1 MNNKKIVFQV
11 TKTYMKK
18 NKKRTTITFL
28 GILVTVMLMTAV
40 FIGKDTVMKYMENAV
55 AADQGSWHM
64 QVYDVDKTIVDKIKA
79 LPCIDKAEV
88 SRALGYSEF
97 AASGNPDE
105 TPFIELKGYSG
116 EIFKWMNISLIEG
129 RFPQNDRELIISKR
143 AIDEGADIK
152 VGDTMEIDAFTR
164 YIHAFLSDEEKKA
177 IEEEGKEPG
186 GVMFGTGFTVTHG
199 DTVEVPDHFPCYEE
213 NDIFEEIHK
222 PTGLKGTYT
231 VVGIMGSPD
240 YESPGQGGYIALT
253 ATGSD
258 VADNEK
264 VNLVLTIDL
273 DTKTDV
279 YGEIAKLIDASRT
292 DEEREKLIESGIAYV
307 GKDGICIPMENGKIL
322 SNDMLLSFAAKG
334 QDESFNFLMVF
345 FQAFFIVLI
354 TAASLVLIYNV
365 FSMSFKE
372 RSRYLGMLSSVG
384 ATGSQKRWSVYYE
397 VFSLLL
403 IALPLGIIMGLFVI
417 KGGMELLKPHFAKII
432 SAIAS
437 NVINGRSS
445 EIEYRLM
452 INPVNLVF
460 IILFSALTVWLS
472 ALIPAL
478 RISKVGPVESIRGN
492 EGGAK
497 LKKKGYR
504 TYLNFMLKGKAERL
518 LANASVERNTHST
531 KGIIRS
537 ITAFIALTLITAF
550 AARSFTDI
558 LESKANRE
566 QLVPGEAYSS
576 YSYRFGIEDDIQY
589 QKGKE
594 EIASS
599 DEVSGYREMNFNMY
613 SYHIDYDI
621 FTDEYKNALSTTL
634 EKYFPDGMPEWV
646 RSSYMGNGDL
656 FSDPAVNIITFSQEE
671 YDSIAKKAGIDVS
684 GYKDEINALV
694 YEDISISTDDYRFDS
709 DGAVKPDYSVYQI
722 KRPLNAK
729 AGEMTELLT
738 YEYDEENEDFIDVT
752 VPVRI
757 AGYVSAEDI
766 KEFYTLRGSEL
777 WLLVSENTKAQID
790 EMAGIAAH
798 GIDSRLIL
806 FDVNTDDSKL
816 IRRLSQIKDEYG
828 DSAVETA
835 GLISEYTDFK
845 TAVTKIAD
853 IVAVCF
859 TILIAII
866 CLMNLYNSVMGRRL
880 ARQKELSVL
889 HSMGMGRGQR
899 SKMLMLE
906 NIRLLIHSVINSA
919 LITAAFVVCLRILLD
934 MRFGHMIFSL
944 PLWQILLTFG
954 ISFAGLHIF
963 TAICYREDDNTQIIE
978 QIRMESV

>member
-64 QVYDVDKTIVDKIKA
+64 QVYDVDKNIVDKIKA

-88 SRALGYSEF
+88 SRSLGYSVF

-116 EIFKWMNISLIEG
+116 EIFKWMNIRLVEG
-129 RFPQNDRELIISKR
+129 RYPENDRELIISRR
-143 AIDEGADIK
+143 ALDEGSAIK
-152 VGDTMEIDAFTR
+152 VGDRIEVDAFTR
-164 YIHAFLSDEEKKA
+164 YIHAYLSDEEKRG

-186 GVMFGTGFTVTHG
+186 GVMFGPAFSVTHG
-199 DTVEVPDHFPCYEE
+199 DTVKAPELFPCYEE
-213 NDIFEEIHK
+213 NDVFEEIHE
-222 PTGLKGTYT
+222 PTGLKGTFT
-231 VVGIMGSPD
+231 VVGIMESPD
-240 YESPGQGGYIALT
+240 YESAGQSGYIALT
-253 ATGSD
+253 STGSD
-258 VADNEK
+258 VAENEK
-264 VNLVLTIDL
+264 VNLVLTIDP

-279 YGEIAKLIDASRT
+279 YKELAKLIDAART
-292 DEEREKLIESGIAYV
+292 DEERAEIKKTGISYV
-307 GKDGICIPMENGKIL
+307 GKDGIGIPMENGKIL
-322 SNDMLLSFAAKG
+322 SNDMLLTFAAKG

-354 TAASLVLIYNV
+354 TAASFVLIVNV
-365 FSMSFKE
+365 FSMSYKE

-417 KGGMELLKPHFAKII
+417 KGGMELLKPHFSKII

-445 EIEYRLM
+445 EIEYKLI
-452 INPVNLVF
+452 INPVNLLF
-460 IILFSALTVWLS
+460 IVMFSILTVWLS

-504 TYLNFMLKGKAERL
+504 TYLNFMLKGKTERL

-531 KGIIRS
+531 RGIIRS

-576 YSYRFGIEDDIQY
+576 YPYRFSIEDDIQY

-594 EIASS
+594 DIASS
-599 DEVSGYREMNFNMY
+599 DEVSGYREMSLNMY
-613 SYHIDYDI
+613 TYHIDYDTY
-621 FTDEYKNALSTTL
+621 TDEYKNALSTTL
-634 EKYFPDGMPEWV
+634 EKFFPAGIPEWV
-646 RSSYMGNGDL
+646 RTSHMGNGDL
-656 FSDPAVNIITFSQEE
+656 FSDPAVNIITFSQED
-671 YDSIAKKAGIDVS
+671 YNSIAKKAGIDVS
-684 GYKDEINALV
+684 GYADEINVLI
-694 YEDISISTDDYRFDS
+694 YEDIAISTDDFRFGS

-738 YEYDEENEDFIDVT
+738 YEYDEENEDLIDVT

-766 KEFYTLRGSEL
+766 KEFYTLRGAEL
-777 WLLVSENTKAQID
+777 WLLVSESTKAQID
-790 EMAGIAAH
+790 EMSGIAAH
-798 GIDSRLIL
+798 GIDTKVIL

-889 HSMGMGRGQR
+889 HSMGISRAQR

-934 MRFGHMIFSL
+934 MRFGHMVFSL
-944 PLWQILLTFG
+944 PLWQILLTLG

>member
-18 NKKRTTITFL
+18 NRKRTTISFL
-28 GILVTVMLMTAV
+28 GILVTVILMTAV

-79 LPCIDKAEV
+79 LPWIDKAEV

-97 AASGNPDE
+97 AASGDPAL
-105 TPFIELKGYSG
+105 TPYIELKGYSG
-116 EIFKWMNISLIEG
+116 EIFNWMNIRLVEG
-129 RFPQNDRELIISKR
+129 RYPQNDRELIISRR
-143 AIDEGADIK
+143 ALDEGSAVR
-152 VGDTMEIDAFTR
+152 VGDTIEVDAFTR
-164 YIHAFLSDEEKKA
+164 YIHAYLSDEEKRL

-186 GVMFGTGFTVTHG
+186 GVIFGPGFMVTHG
-199 DTVEVPDHFPCYEE
+199 DTVKAPDHFPCYEE
-213 NDIFEEIHK
+213 NDVFEEIHK
-222 PTGLKGTYT
+222 PAGLKGTYT
-231 VVGIMGSPD
+231 VVGIMESPD
-240 YESPGQGGYIALT
+240 YESAGQGGYIALT

-273 DTKTDV
+273 ATRLDV
-279 YGEIAKLIDASRT
+279 HGEIAKLIDASRT
-292 DEEREKLIESGIAYV
+292 DEERAEIEKSGISYV
-307 GKDGICIPMENGKIL
+307 GKDGIRIPLENGKIL

-345 FQAFFIVLI
+345 FQAFFIILI

-417 KGGMELLKPHFAKII
+417 KGGMELLKPHFSKII

-437 NVINGRSS
+437 NVISGRSS

-472 ALIPAL
+472 ALIPAMK
-478 RISKVGPVESIRGN
+478 ISKTGPVESIRGN
-492 EGGAK
+492 DGSDK
-497 LKKKGYR
+497 IKKKGYK
-504 TYLNFMLKGKAERL
+504 TYLRFMMKGKAEML
-518 LANASVERNTHST
+518 LAHASVERNTHST

-550 AARSFTDI
+550 AAGSFTDI

-566 QLVPGEAYSS
+566 QIVPGKAYSAYPYHFS
-576 YSYRFGIEDDIQY
+576 IEDETQY
-589 QKGKE
+589 QRGKE
-594 EIASS
+594 DIASS
-599 DEVSGYREMNFNMY
+599 AEVSGYREMRLNMY
-613 SYHIDYDI
+613 TYHIDYDI
-621 FTDEYKNALSTTL
+621 YTDEYKNALSTTL
-634 EKYFPDGMPEWV
+634 EKYFPAGMPEWV
-646 RSSYMGNGDL
+646 RSSHMGNGDL
-656 FSDPAVNIITFSQEE
+656 FSEPAVNIITLAQED

-684 GYKDEINALV
+684 GYRDEINALI
-694 YEDISISTDDYRFDS
+694 YEDITISTDDFRFGS

-722 KRPLNAK
+722 KRPLKAK
-729 AGEMTELLT
+729 AGDITELLT
-738 YEYDEENEDFIDVT
+738 NEYDEENDDLIDVT
-752 VPVRI
+752 VPVKV

-777 WLLVSENTKAQID
+777 WLLVSESTKAQID
-790 EMAGIAAH
+790 EMTGIAAH
-798 GIDSRLIL
+798 GIDTKSIL

-828 DSAVETA
+828 ESAVEAA
-835 GLISEYTDFK
+835 GMLGKYTDFK

-889 HSMGMGRGQR
+889 HSMGMGRAQR

-906 NIRLLIHSVINSA
+906 NIRLLTASVTIAA
-919 LITAAFVVCLRILLD
+919 LITAAFVTGLRILLD
-934 MRFGHMIFSL
+934 MRFGHMVFSL
-944 PLWQILLTFG
+944 PIWAMLITLG
-954 ISFAGLHIF
+954 ISIAGLMIF
-963 TAICYREDDNTQIIE
+963 TAVSYREDDDKQIIE
-978 QIRMESV
+978 EIRMESV